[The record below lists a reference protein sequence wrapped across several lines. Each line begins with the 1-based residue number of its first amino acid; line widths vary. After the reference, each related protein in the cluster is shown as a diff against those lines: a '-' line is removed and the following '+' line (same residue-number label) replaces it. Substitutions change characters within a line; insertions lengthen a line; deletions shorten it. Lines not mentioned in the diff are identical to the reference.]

1 MRYCQ
6 NLGPAGRF
14 DKREM
19 EMLLV
24 YLRGTRRS
32 LRHPVRK
39 MLFLMTAAAIACST
53 TGLAQAAP
61 IRQSIA
67 ASAGVTFPLAPAEFT
82 DLWSPGLALAASLR
96 FRIVPRFHLN
106 IEVGY
111 YRHLSNK
118 EAFKALIG
126 EQQANVT
133 LSGYDLWV
141 VPVSLVGE
149 YDLIKRRN
157 TKPYAIFGVG
167 IYKFGVTDAS
177 LSGLGSDQVVLPD
190 PSETAFGVQLGL
202 GVRTP
207 VSVGTTLFI
216 DAVWHMSATEGE
228 AHQFMPIRLGLQF

>member
-1 MRYCQ
+1 MRYCH

-14 DKREM
+14 GKRET
-19 EMLLV
+19 ETLLV
-24 YLRGTRRS
+24 YLRGSRWAPRFS
-32 LRHPVRK
+32 VRT
-39 MLFLMTAAAIACST
+39 MRLLLAATLLAWSTAD
-53 TGLAQAAP
+53 LAQAAP

-67 ASAGVTFPLAPAEFT
+67 ASAGVTFPLAPAAFS
-82 DLWSPGLALAASLR
+82 DLWSPGLALAGSVR

-106 IEVGY
+106 LEVGY

-118 EAFKALIG
+118 EAFNAFIG

-157 TKPYAIFGVG
+157 TKPYAIFGLGV
-167 IYKFGVTDAS
+167 YKFGVTDAS
-177 LSGLGSDQVVLPD
+177 LSGFGSELVVLPD
-190 PSETAFGVQLGL
+190 PTETAFGVQLGL

-207 VSVGTTLFI
+207 VSVGTTLFL

-228 AHQFMPIRLGLQF
+228 ARQFMPVRLGLQF